1 MIENIVMT
9 DNCAIEWEMKA
20 LSSFDIVLCYL
31 MVHAWNLNALAFWNL
46 FRMSMMDVFAYYMN
60 DVLYYVYFLSVVLV
74 LHSIL
79 SLVLDR

>member
-1 MIENIVMT
+1 
-9 DNCAIEWEMKA
+9 
-20 LSSFDIVLCYL
+20 
-31 MVHAWNLNALAFWNL
+31 
-46 FRMSMMDVFAYYMN
+46 MSMMDVFAYYMN